1 MIESSPTT
9 RCSGTRTR
17 IVAETIGKAAILRP
31 LRRFPRRDHAPEVD
45 ELHARGDD
53 ELAVRAVRDA
63 DDDDVTLLD
72 QGLFRDERRIL
83 RVLIRIQHRR
93 VVEAQ
98 DLAELVR
105 QSVADVVDVRLE
117 GHAKDADLLS
127 SQVVAFAQLLNDEVR
142 KAFIEIDSEVS
153 QREAVVL

>member
-1 MIESSPTT
+1 
-9 RCSGTRTR
+9 
-17 IVAETIGKAAILRP
+17 
-31 LRRFPRRDHAPEVD
+31 
-45 ELHARGDD
+45 
-53 ELAVRAVRDA
+53 
-63 DDDDVTLLD
+63 TLLD

-105 QSVADVVDVRLE
+105 QGVADVVDVRLE

-153 QREAVVL
+153 QREAVVLEGDQLHRVLHEAGTGGETGSGKIPHSRVVLAQAGDHARV